1 VVKHFMCHADL
12 AIRRPQVLVSAFGPR
27 QMLRLMEAALATPVG
42 GASLVPWRDMPRFL
56 LIHEGQRILLQEGE
70 TLIGRS
76 LSCDVRFNDPAVSRQ
91 HLRVVV
97 MDGRAAVANLSTS
110 GASVNGE
117 RIDQPR
123 RLSDGDLIRFGYQR
137 IRFEVANDDGGAI
150 TAPPTR
156 APTDGDDAGR
166 STDKLSIDDSEI
178 AEEWT
183 RPGEDGWRRRRAAA
197 AFDGDQAAEPD
208 DETPPPKQ
216 PQQKPAGDKPADVT
230 ATRLAEIKID
240 ICARCHARLA
250 PGDVDCPACGYS
262 WPPGHPS
269 ARTQEV
275 VLETV
280 AARKEPRYAV
290 SVPVIYSSATLTIHA
305 IVRDL
310 SRGGM
315 FIETQVLDPVGTPCE
330 VTALPNGHAA
340 MRLNGVVAHV
350 SGDPTIAHL
359 SGLGIEIV
367 GGSPDALRWLERTV
381 ARFAKAIID

>member
-1 VVKHFMCHADL
+1 
-12 AIRRPQVLVSAFGPR
+12 
-27 QMLRLMEAALATPVG
+27 
-42 GASLVPWRDMPRFL
+42 MPRFL

-91 HLRVVV
+91 HLRLVV
-97 MDGRAAVANLSTS
+97 MDGRAALANLSTS

-123 RLSDGDLIRFGYQR
+123 RLFDGDLIRFGYQR
-137 IRFEVANDDGGAI
+137 IRFEVTEDDDAAASSPI
-150 TAPPTR
+150 SPP
-156 APTDGDDAGR
+156 AGGDDDRR
-166 STDKLSIDDSEI
+166 STDKLRIDDSEI

-183 RPGEDGWRRRRAAA
+183 RPGEDGWRRRRTAA
-197 AFDGDQAAEPD
+197 AFDGDEPVD
-208 DETPPPKQ
+208 PDEDTPPPKQ
-216 PQQKPAGDKPADVT
+216 PAGKTPQGKPEEKAAEVT
-230 ATRLAEIKID
+230 ATRLAELQID

-250 PGDVDCPACGYS
+250 PGDEDCPACGYS

-275 VLETV
+275 VLEKV
-280 AARKEPRYAV
+280 ATRKEPRYAV

-367 GGSPDALRWLERTV
+367 GGAPEALRWLERTV
-381 ARFAKAIID
+381 GRFAKAIVD